1 MAKPKTQV
9 FAIVRIDEEYSAVA
23 LENRITVKE
32 IVWSLEE
39 AEAEVARLNELNGSK
54 GCRYFWQTTRLIGT
68 AEPAEGRESI

>member
-9 FAIVRIDEEYSAVA
+9 FAIVRIDEGYSAVA

-68 AEPAEGRESI
+68 AQPADGRESI